1 MGVTGTGGIGWNS
14 KPAGGMTM
22 RFMMMVKSAENQGP
36 PPQELMEAMGKH
48 VQEALKFGQMIAS
61 GGLAPTGMSK
71 RVRLERGQITV
82 TDGPFAESKEVVGG
96 FAIMEFDS
104 QEKAVESALG
114 FIELHRK
121 HWPSWE
127 GVSEI
132 RQVLGP
138 ED

>member
-1 MGVTGTGGIGWNS
+1 
-14 KPAGGMTM
+14 MTM

-36 PPQELMEAMGKH
+36 PPQELMDAMSMLA
-48 VQEALKFGQMIAS
+48 QEAFKSGHMVTT
-61 GGLAPTGMSK
+61 GGLAPTRASK
-71 RVRLERGQITV
+71 RVRLERGQISV

-114 FIELHRK
+114 FMELHRK
-121 HWPSWE
+121 YWPNWE
-127 GVSEI
+127 GTSEI
-132 RQVLGP
+132 RQVFGP